1 MKINFSEDGNLVVD
15 VKFEENELDW
25 AKNNANSFDNLINSL
40 KEVLIISSNNEKEIR
55 INEKNNEKEILINEK
70 NNKKEMRNAILP
82 PIIKGIETINNISNN
97 LYNYYT
103 DQNGEEI
110 PDLPYK

>member
-15 VKFEENELDW
+15 VKFEENELEW
-25 AKNNANSFDNLINSL
+25 ATNKTDSFDNFVNNL
-40 KEVLIISSNNEKEIR
+40 KQICIASSNNK
-55 INEKNNEKEILINEK
+55 KEILINEK
-70 NNKKEMRNAILP
+70 NNKREIRNAILP

-103 DQNGEEI
+103 DQNGEEVS
-110 PDLPYK
+110 DLPYK

>member
-25 AKNNANSFDNLINSL
+25 AKNNANSFGNLINSL

-55 INEKNNEKEILINEK
+55 INEKNNEKE
-70 NNKKEMRNAILP
+70 MRNAILP

-103 DQNGEEI
+103 NQNGEEI

>member
-1 MKINFSEDGNLVVD
+1 MKINFSEDGNLAVN

-25 AKNNANSFDNLINSL
+25 AKNNANSFDNFVNNL
-40 KEVLIISSNNEKEIR
+40 KEMFVTSNNNEKEIR
-55 INEKNNEKEILINEK
+55 INEKNNEKEIRINEK
-70 NNKKEMRNAILP
+70 NNEKEMRNAIVP

-97 LYNYYT
+97 LYNCYINET
-103 DQNGEEI
+103 GEKV

>member
-1 MKINFSEDGNLVVD
+1 MKINFSEDGNLAVN

-55 INEKNNEKEILINEK
+55 INEKNNEKE
-70 NNKKEMRNAILP
+70 MRNAILP

-103 DQNGEEI
+103 DQNGDEV

>member
-1 MKINFSEDGNLVVD
+1 MKINFSEDGNLAIN
-15 VKFEENELDW
+15 VKFEENELEW

-55 INEKNNEKEILINEK
+55 INEKNNEKE
-70 NNKKEMRNAILP
+70 MRNAILP

-103 DQNGEEI
+103 DQNGDEV
-110 PDLPYK
+110 PDLLYK

>member
-1 MKINFSEDGNLVVD
+1 MKINFSEDGNLAVN

-55 INEKNNEKEILINEK
+55 INEKNNEKE
-70 NNKKEMRNAILP
+70 MRNAILP

-103 DQNGEEI
+103 DQNSDEV

>member
-1 MKINFSEDGNLVVD
+1 MKINFSEDGKLAVD
-15 VKFEENELDW
+15 LKFEENELDW

-55 INEKNNEKEILINEK
+55 INEKNNEKE
-70 NNKKEMRNAILP
+70 MRNAILP

-103 DQNGEEI
+103 DQNGDEV

>member
-25 AKNNANSFDNLINSL
+25 AKNNTNSFDNFVNNL
-40 KEVLIISSNNEKEIR
+40 KEICITSS
-55 INEKNNEKEILINEK
+55 
-70 NNKKEMRNAILP
+70 NNKKEMKINKDNTVLP
-82 PIIKGIETINNISNN
+82 TIVKGMETINNISNN
-97 LYNYYT
+97 LYNYYIN
-103 DQNGEEI
+103 QNGEEV

>member
-1 MKINFSEDGNLVVD
+1 MKINFSEDGNLAVN
-15 VKFEENELDW
+15 VKFEENELEW
-25 AKNNANSFDNLINSL
+25 VKNNANSFDNLINSL

-55 INEKNNEKEILINEK
+55 INEKNNEKE
-70 NNKKEMRNAILP
+70 MRNAILP

-103 DQNGEEI
+103 DRNGDEV

>member
-1 MKINFSEDGNLVVD
+1 MKINFSEDGNLAVN

-55 INEKNNEKEILINEK
+55 INEKNNEKE
-70 NNKKEMRNAILP
+70 MRNAILP

-103 DQNGEEI
+103 NQNSDEV

>member
-15 VKFEENELDW
+15 VKFEENELEW
-25 AKNNANSFDNLINSL
+25 ATNKTDSFDNFVNNL
-40 KEVLIISSNNEKEIR
+40 KEICITSSNNKKEIR
-55 INEKNNEKEILINEK
+55 INEKNNEKEILINDK

-103 DQNGEEI
+103 DQNGEEVS
-110 PDLPYK
+110 DLPYK

>member
-1 MKINFSEDGNLVVD
+1 MRISFSEDGNLVAD

-25 AKNNANSFDNLINSL
+25 AKNNASSFDNLITSL
-40 KEVLIISSNNEKEIR
+40 KEVLITSSNNNKEVR
-55 INEKNNEKEILINEK
+55 INDKNNEKE
-70 NNKKEMRNAILP
+70 MRTAMLP

-103 DQNGEEI
+103 DQNGEEV

>member
-15 VKFEENELDW
+15 VKFEENELEW
-25 AKNNANSFDNLINSL
+25 ATNKTDSFDNFVNNL
-40 KEVLIISSNNEKEIR
+40 KEICITSSNNK
-55 INEKNNEKEILINEK
+55 KEILINEK
-70 NNKKEMRNAILP
+70 NNKKEIRNAILP

-103 DQNGEEI
+103 DQNGEEV

>member
-1 MKINFSEDGNLVVD
+1 MKINFSEDGNLAIN
-15 VKFEENELDW
+15 VKFEENELEW

-55 INEKNNEKEILINEK
+55 INEKNNEKE
-70 NNKKEMRNAILP
+70 MRNAILP

-103 DQNGEEI
+103 DQNGDEI
-110 PDLPYK
+110 PDLLYK

>member
-1 MKINFSEDGNLVVD
+1 MKINFSEDGNLAVN

-55 INEKNNEKEILINEK
+55 INEKNNEKE
-70 NNKKEMRNAILP
+70 MRNAILP
-82 PIIKGIETINNISNN
+82 PIIKGIETINNISND

-103 DQNGEEI
+103 DQNGDEV

>member
-1 MKINFSEDGNLVVD
+1 MKINFSKDGNLVAD
-15 VKFEENELDW
+15 VKFEENEMDW
-25 AKNNANSFDNLINSL
+25 AKNNPNSFDNFVNNL
-40 KEVLIISSNNEKEIR
+40 KEMFVTSNNNEKEIR
-55 INEKNNEKEILINEK
+55 INEKNNEKE
-70 NNKKEMRNAILP
+70 MRNAIVP

-103 DQNGEEI
+103 NENGEEI

>member
-1 MKINFSEDGNLVVD
+1 MKINFSEDGNLAVD

-55 INEKNNEKEILINEK
+55 INEKNNEKE
-70 NNKKEMRNAILP
+70 MRNAILP

-103 DQNGEEI
+103 DQNGDEV
-110 PDLPYK
+110 PNLPYK

>member
-1 MKINFSEDGNLVVD
+1 MKINFSKDGNFTVD
-15 VKFEENELDW
+15 VKFEENELNW
-25 AKNNANSFDNLINSL
+25 ANNKTDSFDNFVNNL
-40 KEVLIISSNNEKEIR
+40 KEMFVTSNNNEKEIR
-55 INEKNNEKEILINEK
+55 INEKNNE
-70 NNKKEMRNAILP
+70 KEMRNAILP

-103 DQNGEEI
+103 DQNGEEV

>member
-1 MKINFSEDGNLVVD
+1 MKINFSEDGNLAVD

-40 KEVLIISSNNEKEIR
+40 KEVLIISNNNEKEIR
-55 INEKNNEKEILINEK
+55 INEKNNE
-70 NNKKEMRNAILP
+70 KEMRNAILP

-103 DQNGEEI
+103 DQNGEEV

>member
-1 MKINFSEDGNLVVD
+1 MKINFSEDGKLAVD

-40 KEVLIISSNNEKEIR
+40 KEVLIISSNNEKER
-55 INEKNNEKEILINEK
+55 
-70 NNKKEMRNAILP
+70 RNAILP

-103 DQNGEEI
+103 DQNSEEI

>member
-1 MKINFSEDGNLVVD
+1 MKINFSEDGNLAVN

-55 INEKNNEKEILINEK
+55 INEKNNEKE
-70 NNKKEMRNAILP
+70 MRNAILP

-103 DQNGEEI
+103 EQNGDEV

>member
-55 INEKNNEKEILINEK
+55 INEKNNEKE
-70 NNKKEMRNAILP
+70 MRNAILP

>member
-1 MKINFSEDGNLVVD
+1 MKINFSEDGNLAVD

-55 INEKNNEKEILINEK
+55 INEKNNEKE
-70 NNKKEMRNAILP
+70 MRNAILP

-97 LYNYYT
+97 LHNYYT
-103 DQNGEEI
+103 DQNGDEV

>member
-1 MKINFSEDGNLVVD
+1 MKINFSKDGNFTVD

-25 AKNNANSFDNLINSL
+25 ANNKTDSFDNFVNNL
-40 KEVLIISSNNEKEIR
+40 KEMFVTSNNNEKEIR
-55 INEKNNEKEILINEK
+55 INEKNNEKE
-70 NNKKEMRNAILP
+70 MRNAIVP

-103 DQNGEEI
+103 NENGEEI

>member
-25 AKNNANSFDNLINSL
+25 AKNNTSSFDNFVNNL
-40 KEVLIISSNNEKEIR
+40 KEICMTSSNNK
-55 INEKNNEKEILINEK
+55 KEILINEK
-70 NNKKEMRNAILP
+70 NNEKEMRNAMLP
-82 PIIKGIETINNISNN
+82 PLIKGIETVNNISNN
-97 LYNYYT
+97 LYNYYIN
-103 DQNGEEI
+103 QNGEDI

>member
-15 VKFEENELDW
+15 VKFEENELEW
-25 AKNNANSFDNLINSL
+25 ATNKTDSFDNFVNNL
-40 KEVLIISSNNEKEIR
+40 KEICITSSNNKKEIR
-55 INEKNNEKEILINEK
+55 INEKNNE
-70 NNKKEMRNAILP
+70 KEMRNAILP

-97 LYNYYT
+97 LYNYYINE
-103 DQNGEEI
+103 NGDEV

>member
-1 MKINFSEDGNLVVD
+1 MKINFSEDGNLAVD

-55 INEKNNEKEILINEK
+55 INEKNNEKEI
-70 NNKKEMRNAILP
+70 RNAILP

-103 DQNGEEI
+103 DQNGEEV
-110 PDLPYK
+110 PNLPYK